1 MTDTIAHPHRD
12 QVRVISGL
20 NLLAGIWLF
29 VSAFVVLAHTPL
41 AVNNVICGVIVIV
54 LAAIR
59 FFAADAG
66 DWISWVNALVGV
78 WVVCSPWGV
87 MGVVPGGPTPAM
99 MVNNGLTG
107 AAIVLFG
114 LWSTMA
120 TATEFTPRLVLGRV
134 PR

>member
-1 MTDTIAHPHRD
+1 
-12 QVRVISGL
+12 
-20 NLLAGIWLF
+20 
-29 VSAFVVLAHTPL
+29 
-41 AVNNVICGVIVIV
+41 
-54 LAAIR
+54 
-59 FFAADAG
+59 
-66 DWISWVNALVGV
+66 
-78 WVVCSPWGV
+78 